1 MTVQTWPICLGADPG
16 FAKGE
21 GTDHGEH
28 AECELVKGVWR
39 SPRQGLGAELLV
51 GNEGAKFP
59 EAESL
64 LSIFIQKRRQK
75 LRI

>member
-28 AECELVKGVWR
+28 AECEHVKGVWR
-39 SPRQGLGAELLV
+39 SPRQGSGAELLV
-51 GNEGAKFP
+51 GNEGRS
-59 EAESL
+59 SL
-64 LSIFIQKRRQK
+64 KLKAFYPFSYKRGARS
-75 LRI
+75 